1 MTQFC
6 NLENE
11 NHLGEINVETKIT
24 EKNTSCWHSH
34 LFCFGNGAISAVAC
48 CHNVQFVGQKPNL
61 RHTRWLH
68 FLTGTTAM
76 PKHQQI
82 ILEWRTFST
91 LHRDLDHWREEEE
104 GSRSQLL
111 GRRQTP
117 AMDASRLF
125 GGWLCMRAFVRI
137 GLGDTLFCGEVLWGA
152 L

>member
-1 MTQFC
+1 MLQVTVSCQNFEHADDAILQSGKWKSLRWNQC
-6 NLENE
+6 WNQ
-11 NHLGEINVETKIT
+11 NHW
-24 EKNTSCWHSH
+24 KNTSCWHSH

-91 LHRDLDHWREEEE
+91 LHRDLDHWRKKKKDRDHSSSE
-104 GSRSQLL
+104 G
-111 GRRQTP
+111 GRPLPWTLRVYL
-117 AMDASRLF
+117 ADGSVCVRL
-125 GGWLCMRAFVRI
+125 CV
-137 GLGDTLFCGEVLWGA
+137 
-152 L
+152 